1 MNKWNVKSLQVV
13 VTIQGP
19 MGIDQIVF
27 ISAFVFLELFQW
39 QKAHFS
45 VHRIQYGLKVQ
56 IFGQTRKKPRS
67 PLKKRKACEIIGFPR
82 EIQGL
87 FKLGHVLKISL
98 QIESPAVIG
107 AGDLSGL
114 SRIVAK
120 NIPTVGADVGYTG

>member
-27 ISAFVFLELFQW
+27 ISAFVFFELFQW
-39 QKAHFS
+39 QKAHFP

-56 IFGQTRKKPRS
+56 ILGQTRKKPRT
-67 PLKKRKACEIIGFPR
+67 PLKKWKACKVIGFSR

-98 QIESPAVIG
+98 QIEPPAVIG
-107 AGDLSGL
+107 AGDLS
-114 SRIVAK
+114 
-120 NIPTVGADVGYTG
+120 